1 MESLPILGAK
11 LLLNELDEVFVSA
24 SDSYD
29 YRYLQFSTR
38 ETLDALKVEII
49 KRGGELHGET
59 QIFMVPGFEFRL
71 TQSLITNFH
80 QPKSTLLMLI
90 SAFVGDVWTDIYKD
104 ALSQGYR
111 FLSYGDGSLLRGKK
125 NIKF

>member
-1 MESLPILGAK
+1 
-11 LLLNELDEVFVSA
+11 
-24 SDSYD
+24 
-29 YRYLQFSTR
+29 
-38 ETLDALKVEII
+38 
-49 KRGGELHGET
+49 
-59 QIFMVPGFEFRL
+59 MVPGFEFKL

-104 ALSQGYR
+104 ALSEGYR

-125 NIKF
+125 IIKF